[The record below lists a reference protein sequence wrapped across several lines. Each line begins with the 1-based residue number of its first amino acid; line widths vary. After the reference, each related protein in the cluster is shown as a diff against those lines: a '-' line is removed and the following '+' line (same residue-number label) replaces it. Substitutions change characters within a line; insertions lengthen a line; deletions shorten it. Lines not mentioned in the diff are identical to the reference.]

1 MATRSRLRLLVEAT
15 FAPGSERD
23 GEIAEWC
30 EDYTDH
36 QATKLARLC
45 RTHTPLVIRHEGNTY
60 PVMITKVRQVDPG
73 ERDTRL
79 HDMSPLVPVSRILGT
94 YPDPEHLG

>member
-1 MATRSRLRLLVEAT
+1 MARVRLLVQAV
-15 FAPGSERD
+15 FLPGSARD

-36 QATKLARLC
+36 QAEKLWRMKQTGA
-45 RTHTPLVIRHEGNTY
+45 PLTIPWDGQRYTVVVTAVDR
-60 PVMITKVRQVDPG
+60 VDPR
-73 ERDTRL
+73 ELDTRL
-79 HDMSPLVPVSRILGT
+79 HDMSPLVPVSRVLGT

>member
-1 MATRSRLRLLVEAT
+1 MARSRLRLLVQAV
-15 FAPGSERD
+15 FLPGSARD

-36 QATKLARLC
+36 QAEKLWRLKQ
-45 RTHTPLVIRHEGNTY
+45 TGTPCSIQWEGEKYAILVTAID
-60 PVMITKVRQVDPG
+60 KVDPRELG
-73 ERDTRL
+73 RVDHE
-79 HDMSPLVPVSRILGT
+79 MSPLVPVSRVLGT